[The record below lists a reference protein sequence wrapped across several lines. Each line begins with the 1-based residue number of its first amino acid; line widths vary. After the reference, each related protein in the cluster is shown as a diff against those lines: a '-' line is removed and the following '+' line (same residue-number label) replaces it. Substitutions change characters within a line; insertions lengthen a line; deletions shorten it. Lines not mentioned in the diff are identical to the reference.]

1 MALGIC
7 EEGLMNKEN
16 KVILIS
22 FVLFLIS
29 ITATFLIIK
38 NPNSNQYTT
47 VLPSP
52 QSTNKNQS
60 NQNNTHEQSSEQKV
74 ITELLNSTS
83 STYGNRELKKYSIVK
98 EQGEFKLVAL
108 EIYSEKFKSTYS
120 VYVVLRSNSVITGVN
135 DKKSPDALKN
145 IGVPADII
153 SEYKRNRSDV

>member
-1 MALGIC
+1 
-7 EEGLMNKEN
+7 MNKEN

-22 FVLFLIS
+22 SVLFLIS

-38 NPNSNQYTT
+38 NPDSNQYTT
-47 VLPSP
+47 ILSSS
-52 QSTNKNQS
+52 QNTNE
-60 NQNNTHEQSSEQKV
+60 NQNNTHEQSSEQIV

-108 EIYSEKFKSTYS
+108 EIYSEKFKSTYNT
-120 VYVVLRSNSVITGVN
+120 YAVLRNNSVITGVN
-135 DKKSPDALKN
+135 DRESPDALKS

>member
-1 MALGIC
+1 
-7 EEGLMNKEN
+7 MNKEN

-22 FVLFLIS
+22 SVLFLIS

-38 NPNSNQYTT
+38 NPDSNQYTT
-47 VLPSP
+47 ILSSS
-52 QSTNKNQS
+52 QNTNENQS

-98 EQGEFKLVAL
+98 EQGEFKLVKL
-108 EIYSEKFKSTYS
+108 EIYSEKIKSTYDS
-120 VYVVLRSNSVITGVN
+120 YAILRNNLVITGVN
-135 DKKSPDALKN
+135 DRKSPDALKN

-153 SEYKRNRSDV
+153 SEYKRNQSDV

>member
-47 VLPSP
+47 VLTSP

-120 VYVVLRSNSVITGVN
+120 VYVVLRSNSVITGIN
-135 DKKSPDALKN
+135 DRKSPDALKN

>member
-29 ITATFLIIK
+29 ITATFLIVK

-135 DKKSPDALKN
+135 DRKSPDALKN

>member
-1 MALGIC
+1 MD
-7 EEGLMNKEN
+7 KEN

-22 FVLFLIS
+22 SVLFLIS

-38 NPNSNQYTT
+38 NPDSNQYTT
-47 VLPSP
+47 ILSSS
-52 QSTNKNQS
+52 QNTNENPS

-108 EIYSEKFKSTYS
+108 EIYSEKFKSTYNT
-120 VYVVLRSNSVITGVN
+120 YAILRNNSVITGVN
-135 DKKSPDALKN
+135 DRESPDALKS
-145 IGVPADII
+145 IGVPTDII
-153 SEYKRNRSDV
+153 NEYKRNQSDV

>member
-1 MALGIC
+1 
-7 EEGLMNKEN
+7 MNKEN

-22 FVLFLIS
+22 SVLFLIS

-38 NPNSNQYTT
+38 NPDSNQYTT
-47 VLPSP
+47 ILSSS
-52 QSTNKNQS
+52 QNTNE

-108 EIYSEKFKSTYS
+108 EIYSEKFKSTYNT
-120 VYVVLRSNSVITGVN
+120 YAVLRNNSVITGVN
-135 DKKSPDALKN
+135 DRKSPDALKN
-145 IGVPADII
+145 IGVPTDII
-153 SEYKRNRSDV
+153 NEYKRNRSDV